1 MVVQC
6 LHARSYLSIN
16 RLHSLTRSNQ
26 PSRYSFS
33 IAMAVSDLVL
43 SASAGVVAATIAG
56 GLLVYSIGLAIYRA
70 FFHPLAK
77 VPGPW
82 LAGVTQWYE
91 TYYELV
97 PNGGGM
103 FTKRIKKMHEQYGAY
118 RGETQLND
126 LKDVQTPNHIAL
138 PQDQSF
144 ASTLTKSTSTIQNTT
159 RRSTPPLSP
168 TTSSYPSRTGSTC
181 HARHS

>member
-1 MVVQC
+1 
-6 LHARSYLSIN
+6 
-16 RLHSLTRSNQ
+16 
-26 PSRYSFS
+26 
-33 IAMAVSDLVL
+33 MAFGDLIL
-43 SASAGVVAATIAG
+43 SASPGAVAATIAG

-118 RGETQLND
+118 RRTQP
-126 LKDVQTPNHIAL
+126 KDHGARTPNHITPL
-138 PQDQSF
+138 QDQSF
-144 ASTLTKSTSTIQNTT
+144 ASTLMKSTSTTQSTT
-159 RRSTPPLSP
+159 RRSTLPPSP
-168 TTSSYPSRTGSTC
+168 TTSSSPSRTGSTC
-181 HARHS
+181 RERHS

>member
-1 MVVQC
+1 
-6 LHARSYLSIN
+6 
-16 RLHSLTRSNQ
+16 
-26 PSRYSFS
+26 
-33 IAMAVSDLVL
+33 MAIGDLAS
-43 SASAGVVAATIAG
+43 SASAGITAGRVAAIVEG

-70 FFHPLAK
+70 FFHPLSK

-118 RGETQLND
+118 RGNAIERHPGR
-126 LKDVQTPNHIAL
+126 TPNHIAL
-138 PQDQSF
+138 PQVQSF
-144 ASTLTKSTSTIQNTT
+144 ASTLMRSTSTTRSTT
-159 RRSTPPLSP
+159 RRSTLPLNP
-168 TTSSYPSRTGSTC
+168 TTSSYRSRTGSTC

>member
-1 MVVQC
+1 
-6 LHARSYLSIN
+6 
-16 RLHSLTRSNQ
+16 
-26 PSRYSFS
+26 
-33 IAMAVSDLVL
+33 MAVSDLVL

-118 RGETQLND
+118 RGKSRL
-126 LKDVQTPNHIAL
+126 
-138 PQDQSF
+138 
-144 ASTLTKSTSTIQNTT
+144 TLMDA
-159 RRSTPPLSP
+159 RL
-168 TTSSYPSRTGSTC
+168 TTSHSNRTNRS
-181 HARHS
+181 HQP

>member
-1 MVVQC
+1 
-6 LHARSYLSIN
+6 
-16 RLHSLTRSNQ
+16 
-26 PSRYSFS
+26 
-33 IAMAVSDLVL
+33 MAVSDLVL

-144 ASTLTKSTSTIQNTT
+144 ASTLTKSTSTTRSTT
-159 RRSTPPLSP
+159 KRSTPPLSP
-168 TTSSYPSRTGSTC
+168 TTSSSPSRTGSTC
-181 HARHS
+181 HAQHS